1 MSGALHAFELSS
13 AADILN
19 SIHIPTT
26 TNMDEIERRIEAD
39 PEPAIFRWYIR
50 FQFWK
55 PGPFIIVA
63 WIPVLF
69 IFWNI
74 QQKYRVTARELK
86 RLTSI
91 ARSPIFAHFNETVT
105 SLTVSIST

>member
-1 MSGALHAFELSS
+1 M
-13 AADILN
+13 
-19 SIHIPTT
+19 
-26 TNMDEIERRIEAD
+26 
-39 PEPAIFRWYIR
+39 
-50 FQFWK
+50 
-55 PGPFIIVA
+55 A

>member
-1 MSGALHAFELSS
+1 MRLSDGLWVVS
-13 AADILN
+13 RIVNRFTSDVG
-19 SIHIPTT
+19 SIDQSVIYQWAGLYDQLMTT
-26 TNMDEIERRIEAD
+26 IVGI
-39 PEPAIFRWYIR
+39 AIASLAT
-50 FQFWK
+50 
-55 PGPFIIVA
+55 PFIIVA

>member
-1 MSGALHAFELSS
+1 MLAIGDQIKENQPQRE
-13 AADILN
+13 DV
-19 SIHIPTT
+19 
-26 TNMDEIERRIEAD
+26 RRVGVGI
-39 PEPAIFRWYIR
+39 AIASLAT
-50 FQFWK
+50 
-55 PGPFIIVA
+55 PFIIVA

>member
-1 MSGALHAFELSS
+1 MRLSDGLWVVS
-13 AADILN
+13 RIVNRFTADVG
-19 SIHIPTT
+19 SIDQSVIYQWAGLSDQLMTT
-26 TNMDEIERRIEAD
+26 IVGI
-39 PEPAIFRWYIR
+39 AIASLAT
-50 FQFWK
+50 
-55 PGPFIIVA
+55 PFIIVA

>member
-1 MSGALHAFELSS
+1 MLSVS
-13 AADILN
+13 LTPKV
-19 SIHIPTT
+19 SLFQTT
-26 TNMDEIERRIEAD
+26 IVGI
-39 PEPAIFRWYIR
+39 AIASLAT
-50 FQFWK
+50 
-55 PGPFIIVA
+55 PFIIVA